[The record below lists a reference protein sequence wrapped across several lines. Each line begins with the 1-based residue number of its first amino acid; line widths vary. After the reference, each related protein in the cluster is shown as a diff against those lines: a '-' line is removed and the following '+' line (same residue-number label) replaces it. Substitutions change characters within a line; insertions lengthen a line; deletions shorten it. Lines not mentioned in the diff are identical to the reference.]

1 MVKAGIAW
9 NAKQIAKMAEKGTLT
24 FDNAIQRGF
33 VWDNARMS
41 LLVDTMIRDYPIP
54 PFYTIKIEHDG
65 NKTYDCIDG
74 KQRSTTICKFRNNE
88 FVLGDLEMVEL
99 ENGEAFNISGRKYE
113 DLPEELKDRFDSYTL
128 TVYFFSDIEDYEIR
142 EMMNRLNNGK
152 SISNYEKA
160 RIKANDLEVI
170 TRIAKHSLFMENLS
184 DKAVRSY
191 VNENLVVFSAM
202 LLIEE
207 EPCFESRYVRRFIE
221 TLEISQE
228 LEERLN
234 RIFDRIQDIH
244 ESIEQIGFFSIA
256 KKLVTRTHLVS
267 IVPIIDR
274 SLDEGRQMIEVRDF
288 LKSFFSGK
296 PSKNTDY
303 NSCAAYGSGKA
314 KSIKIRI
321 IALEREYRNYFSEE
335 LTE

>member
-1 MVKAGIAW
+1 MVKASIAW

-33 VWDNARMS
+33 VWDNSRMS

-88 FVLGDLEMVEL
+88 FALGDLEMVEL
-99 ENGEAFNISGRKYE
+99 ENGEAFDISGRKYE

-160 RIKANDLEVI
+160 RIKANDLETI
-170 TRIAKHSLFMENLS
+170 TRIARHSLFMENLS
-184 DKAVRSY
+184 DKAIRSY
-191 VNENLVVFSAM
+191 VHENLVVFSTM

-207 EPCFESRYVRRFIE
+207 EPCFESSYVRKFME
-221 TLEISQE
+221 SLEISQE

-234 RIFDRIQDIH
+234 RVFDRIREIH
-244 ESIEQIGFFSIA
+244 DSIEQIGFPSIA

-267 IVPIIDR
+267 VVPIIDR

>member
-33 VWDNARMS
+33 VWDNSRMS

>member
-33 VWDNARMS
+33 VWDNSRMS

-128 TVYFFSDIEDYEIR
+128 TVYFFSEIEDYEIR

-202 LLIEE
+202 LLIKE
-207 EPCFESRYVRRFIE
+207 EPCFESRYVRRFME

-274 SLDEGRQMIEVRDF
+274 SLDEGRQMIEMRDF